1 MKTINV
7 IVEWSD
13 KNFCGGYGDKELGAV
28 LATGATLEDFKR
40 DFEEALDFH
49 IEGMVEHGD
58 APEWAKEGSYEIVYQ
73 MEVSAV
79 LRQAVQYTTMA
90 AVSRVSGINQK
101 LLEHYASSRKHPR
114 QKQQDKIREALHKIG
129 NEILAFS

>member
-13 KNFCGGYGDKELGAV
+13 KNFCGGYGDKELGVV
-28 LATGATLEDFKR
+28 LATGATLEDFKH

-49 IEGMVEHGD
+49 LEGMTEHGD
-58 APEWAKEGSYEIVYQ
+58 APEWAKEGSFEIVYE
-73 MEVSAV
+73 MEFSAV
-79 LRQAVQYTTMA
+79 LRQAAQYTTMA

-101 LLEHYASSRKHPR
+101 LLEHYASSRKRPR
-114 QKQQDKIREALHKIG
+114 QKQQEKIRQALRKIG
-129 NEILAFS
+129 TEILAFS

>member
-28 LATGATLEDFKR
+28 LATGATLEDFKS

-49 IEGMVEHGD
+49 IEGMVEYGD
-58 APEWAKEGSYEIVYQ
+58 APEWAKEGSYEIVYK

-101 LLEHYASSRKHPR
+101 LLEHYASSRKRPR
-114 QKQQDKIREALHKIG
+114 QAQRDKIKEALHRIG
-129 NEILAFS
+129 EEILAFS